1 MALNLLAGH
10 SLYVL
15 HVSAFTMDA
24 KILELGITR
33 VLFLLFVS
41 SALSTFAS
49 LFLSFGLV

>member
-1 MALNLLAGH
+1 MVLNLLASH

-15 HVSAFTMDA
+15 CVSAFAMDA
-24 KILELGITR
+24 EILELSITR

-41 SALSTFAS
+41 STLSTFAS